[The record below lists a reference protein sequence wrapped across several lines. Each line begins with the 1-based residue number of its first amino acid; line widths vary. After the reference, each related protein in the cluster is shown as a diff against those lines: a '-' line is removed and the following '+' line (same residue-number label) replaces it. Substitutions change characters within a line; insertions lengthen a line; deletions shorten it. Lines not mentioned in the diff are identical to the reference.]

1 MRRERIT
8 PIFVIACV
16 VALAYHLLIAY
27 VITPAFTNAFVTKTE
42 EEARLIAHHITTM
55 MMADRETLP
64 PAAEL
69 HTTSSRLA
77 SEFQLEK
84 LKIFNNSGTIIYSTV
99 PAEIGSQ
106 KEKEHFHTIISQGHS
121 YTRVVKKG
129 QQTMEGRIVSQDV
142 VETHVPIVQ
151 GGTLLGALEIYYDI
165 SAPLARQNRI
175 RTLATTLPLGLM
187 FAFLLGVIAVLFW
200 HDRRQTRSEGHSWV
214 QSPHFSL
221 LFTLIAIFVVEFVV
235 MLLLQQWHPASEF
248 LAALADALLLALL
261 VTPLLYL
268 FINRPLLRHIA
279 ERRQIE
285 EALRDSQERFR
296 DLFENTTDLIQSIDP
311 SGRFLYVNPAWRR
324 ALGYDEE
331 EVTRLNIFDILAPEE
346 TAHCQAA
353 FGEVLAGKTIDRIE
367 TVFLA
372 KDGRRVLVEGN
383 ASAKLEDG
391 KPAYTRSIFHD
402 ITARKEAEAEMARL
416 IAELQKSLAEVK
428 TLSGLL
434 PICSW
439 CKKIRDDKGYW
450 NQLESY
456 ISQHSGVDFSHGV
469 CPECLRKHY
478 PELLEDEQEKKD

>member
-1 MRRERIT
+1 MRRGRIT

-27 VITPAFTNAFVTKTE
+27 VITPSFSSTFVAKTE

-55 MMADRETLP
+55 VTDGHETLL
-64 PAAEL
+64 PADQ
-69 HTTSSRLA
+69 LA
-77 SEFQLEK
+77 TATDHLIEEFPLEK
-84 LKIFNNSGTIIYSTV
+84 LNIFDKDGVIIHSTR
-99 PAEIGSQ
+99 PDEIGIRNDHDYFRTVVAQ
-106 KEKEHFHTIISQGHS
+106 GRPYIKTI
-121 YTRVVKKG
+121 KKDR
-129 QQTMEGRIVSQDV
+129 QTLEGRRVKLDV
-142 VETHVPIVQ
+142 VETYVPVMH
-151 GGTLLGALEIYYDI
+151 GNEFVGAVEIYYDI
-165 SAPLARQNRI
+165 SDHLQRLNR
-175 RTLATTLPLGLM
+175 TLSLATTLPLFLM
-187 FAFLLGVIAVLFW
+187 FAFLLSVIALLFLGD
-200 HDRRQTRSEGHSWV
+200 HRQEADYATGRRA

-221 LFTLIAIFVVEFVV
+221 LFTLISIFLVELLV

-279 ERRQIE
+279 ERHQIE

-324 ALGYDEE
+324 ALGYGEE
-331 EVTRLNIFDILAPEE
+331 EIGRLNIFDILAPEE
-346 TAHCQAA
+346 AAHCQTA
-353 FGEVLAGKTIDRIE
+353 FGEVMAGKTIDRIE

-372 KDGRRVLVEGN
+372 KDGRRVMVEGN
-383 ASAKLEDG
+383 DSAKLKDG

-416 IAELQKSLAEVK
+416 IAELQKSLAKVK

-478 PELLEDEQEKKD
+478 PELLDDEKKD